1 MDKRYQVFVSSTYSD
16 LKSERQKI
24 MMALMKMNCIPAGME
39 HFPASDEEQFNFIKK
54 IIDDSDY
61 YLLIIGGRY
70 GSLAEDGISYT
81 EKEFD
86 YAVSKSIKVVAIIH
100 DNPSKLSVENSETSQ
115 ESKEKLEN
123 FKEKVKHKRLVEF
136 WSEPSDLPNK
146 VALSIIHVM
155 TVYPAVGWMRAD
167 KITNEEN
174 LNELIK
180 AKNEIENLNKII
192 LDLKGAESKDQY
204 GDDLAGLDDFH
215 KVNYMKFSND
225 TFITEHHKSISLNI
239 GRIFDRIAPKAEA
252 GCVESNISIEISDM
266 VTSLIGEEDISI
278 SIYTDEIITLR
289 MHFIALELIQFDSPW
304 WSLTAKGRDQMIKRR
319 VIRKQPSS

>member
-86 YAVSKSIKVVAIIH
+86 YAVSKKIKVVAIIH
-100 DNPSKLSVENSETSQ
+100 DNPSKLSVENSESSP
-115 ESKEKLEN
+115 ELKEKLEK
-123 FKEKVKHKRLVEF
+123 FKEKVKQKRLVEF
-136 WSEPSDLPNK
+136 WNEPSDLPGK

-167 KITNEEN
+167 KISSEEN
-174 LNELIK
+174 LSELIK
-180 AKNEIENLNKII
+180 AKNEIDNLRNEISELKSQSKLLYSGEIADFDSTFMLHYSISPTNDYYGQETKHIETTTWKALYHFLSPYIHKRTNTSSIYDKLTQKIDREQNVTSDCYVTINESDFLTIEIQFAALGLIDIEENLWK
-192 LDLKGAESKDQY
+192 LTPKGIEKM
-204 GDDLAGLDDFH
+204 LE
-215 KVNYMKFSND
+215 V
-225 TFITEHHKSISLNI
+225 
-239 GRIFDRIAPKAEA
+239 RIVK
-252 GCVESNISIEISDM
+252 
-266 VTSLIGEEDISI
+266 
-278 SIYTDEIITLR
+278 
-289 MHFIALELIQFDSPW
+289 
-304 WSLTAKGRDQMIKRR
+304 
-319 VIRKQPSS
+319 